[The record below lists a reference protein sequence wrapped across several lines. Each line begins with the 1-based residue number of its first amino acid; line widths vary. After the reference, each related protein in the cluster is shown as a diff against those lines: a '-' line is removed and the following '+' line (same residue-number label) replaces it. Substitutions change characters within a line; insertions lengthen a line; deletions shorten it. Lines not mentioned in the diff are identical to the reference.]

1 MKKNN
6 KKKENNIEFS
16 NMPNYPLEI
25 NQEEIK
31 SLINKQYE
39 RYISAE
45 PNQNVIL
52 IAYGIYLILME
63 VIRIQK

>member
-1 MKKNN
+1 
-6 KKKENNIEFS
+6 
-16 NMPNYPLEI
+16 MPNYPLEI

-31 SLINKQYE
+31 SLVNKQYE
-39 RYISAE
+39 RYTSAE